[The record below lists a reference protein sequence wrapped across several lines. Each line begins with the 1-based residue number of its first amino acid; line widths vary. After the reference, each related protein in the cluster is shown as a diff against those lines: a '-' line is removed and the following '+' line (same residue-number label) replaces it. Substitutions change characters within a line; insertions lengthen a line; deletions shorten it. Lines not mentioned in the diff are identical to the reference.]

1 MIALGVC
8 SLQPCFSDGR
18 RFAAS
23 RWRLD
28 YYGPIRSFPQRQIR
42 WNALSTRF
50 QWIRT
55 FIRTKPNPAVKSRNQ
70 KIKRGLPFVHF
81 QGIFFISDFF
91 FLGHGQFPSHCKWF
105 MDLALEGRDEG
116 NLLCVAKWALGSCVL
131 ASLVLSRRTCWPA
144 WDWAAVSNSDASAQG
159 WRNCTLAVH
168 ERSDSLLFSIAR

>member
-70 KIKRGLPFVHF
+70 KIKRGLPFVHV
-81 QGIFFISDFF
+81 QGIFLISDFF
-91 FLGHGQFPSHCKWF
+91 PLDTDNFRVTAN
-105 MDLALEGRDEG
+105 DLWTWRWREETRAISYASQSEL
-116 NLLCVAKWALGSCVL
+116 WAP
-131 ASLVLSRRTCWPA
+131 ACWPA
-144 WDWAAVSNSDASAQG
+144 WEWAAVSNSDASAQG